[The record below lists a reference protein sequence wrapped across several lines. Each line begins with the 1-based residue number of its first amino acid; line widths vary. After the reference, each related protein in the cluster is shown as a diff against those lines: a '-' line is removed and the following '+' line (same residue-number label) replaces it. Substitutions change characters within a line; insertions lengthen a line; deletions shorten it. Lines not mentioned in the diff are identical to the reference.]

1 MSKSDDDILASEIG
15 KAGALGGKIGGGQAG
30 ALGGRLGGQ
39 WVAKL
44 LPNDTYEISNDV
56 VAELTTVISTITNL
70 LNNKGKLLGTQE
82 TSGIFEIKGLVGSG
96 FFNMNPAIL
105 TIWIKQETQKKV
117 QITIRGT
124 AKEGLIKQ
132 HTAEKAVLMV
142 AQYLE

>member
-15 KAGALGGKIGGGQAG
+15 KAGALGGKI
-30 ALGGRLGGQ
+30 GGQ

-132 HTAEKAVLMV
+132 
-142 AQYLE
+142 